1 MNMNTSPL
9 VLFLSLFFI
18 NSIQSQNYWQQEV
31 DYKITVDINAK
42 NNSYKG
48 DQEIIYTNNS
58 LDTLNKVFFHLYFNA
73 FRKGSDMAVRLN
85 NGDDINTRFDV
96 DISKLKP
103 EEEGFLSVTN
113 LKQDN
118 VNVETYLSDTILEVT
133 LASPL
138 LPGSSSVFTMDFKG
152 QVPVTI
158 RRAGRDSPMGVK
170 FSMAQWYPKMSE
182 YDYEGWNTA
191 PYTGRE
197 FHGVWGDFDVTIK
210 IDEEYIVAAS
220 GYLQESD
227 PSNFKLGVQSG
238 QKRIWNFLAPK
249 VHDFTW
255 AADPDYIH
263 DIFEGENGVKLN
275 FYYKNDPEIIE
286 NWKALQPITGELLKF
301 FNKNIGIY
309 PYKQYSVVQGGDGG
323 MEYSMLTLVNS
334 GKDFVPLVSVTSHE
348 LAHAWFQG
356 ILATNEMNHEWMD
369 EGSASYFGDLA
380 ESFVLGSDFYN
391 SIRSSYGRYI
401 SLANSGQEMPQSTN
415 ANRYKYNRAY
425 ESTAYSKGFVFLS
438 QLRYIIGLEAFNKTI
453 KNYFDTYKFT
463 HPLPN
468 DLRRIA
474 EQSSGILLNWYLTD
488 WTKTTNKIDYAI
500 NQVEKVKNKSLVTL
514 ERIGLMPMPLEVL
527 VTLKDGTK
535 EFYYIPIPLM
545 RGEKK
550 QPEYAKNWIQ
560 LRDWSWASK
569 KYSFKINHKLESIIS
584 IDTNPTGLM
593 ADTDYSNDIITFE

>member
-1 MNMNTSPL
+1 MKKLFFTL
-9 VLFLSLFFI
+9 LTLFLF
-18 NSIQSQNYWQQEV
+18 NTVQSQNYWQQNADYNIFV
-31 DYKITVDINAK
+31 DVNAK
-42 NNSYKG
+42 TNSYKG
-48 DQEIIYTNNS
+48 NQEIIYTNNS
-58 LDTLNKVFFHLYFNA
+58 QDTLNKVFFHLYFNA
-73 FRKGSDMAVRLN
+73 FKVGSDMAVRLK

-96 DISKLKP
+96 DISKLMP
-103 EEEGFLSVTN
+103 EEEGFLKVNN

-118 VNVETYLSDTILEVT
+118 LSVETYVSDTILEVT
-133 LASPL
+133 LANPI
-138 LPGSSSVFTMDFKG
+138 LPGNSSVFTMDFKG
-152 QVPVTI
+152 QVPITI

-170 FSMAQWYPKMSE
+170 FSMAQWYPKISE

-197 FHGVWGDFDVTIK
+197 FHGVWGDFDVSIK
-210 IDEEYIVAAS
+210 IDEDYIVAAS

-227 PSNFKLGVQSG
+227 PSNYKLGIKSG
-238 QKRIWNFLAPK
+238 KKRIWNFLAPK

-263 DIFEGENGVKLN
+263 DIYQGANGVQLN

-286 NWKALQPITGELLKF
+286 NWKALQPVTAELLNF
-301 FNKNIGIY
+301 FNKNIGTY

-356 ILATNEMNHEWMD
+356 VLATNEMNHEWMD
-369 EGSASYFGDLA
+369 EGSASFFGDLA
-380 ESFVLGSDFYN
+380 ESFVLGSDFTN

-453 KNYFDTYKFT
+453 KNYYNTYKFT

-468 DLRRIA
+468 DFRRIA

-488 WTKTTNKIDYAI
+488 WTQTTNKIDYAI
-500 NQVEKVKNKSLVTL
+500 SQVEENKNKSIVTL

-527 VTLKDGTK
+527 VEYIDGT
-535 EFYYIPIPLM
+535 EEYYYIPISLM
-545 RGEKK
+545 RGEKE
-550 QPEYAKNWIQ
+550 QPKYAENWIQ
-560 LRDWSWASK
+560 VKDWSWAFK
-569 KYSFKINHKLESIIS
+569 KYTFEINNKLESIKS
-584 IDTNPTGLM
+584 IDINPTGLM
-593 ADTDYSNDIITFE
+593 ADTDYSNDIITFN

>member
-1 MNMNTSPL
+1 MKKLFFTL
-9 VLFLSLFFI
+9 LTLFLFDSV
-18 NSIQSQNYWQQEV
+18 QSQNYWQQNADYTIFV
-31 DYKITVDINAK
+31 DVNAK
-42 NNSYKG
+42 TNSYKG
-48 DQEIIYTNNS
+48 NQEIIYTNNS
-58 LDTLNKVFFHLYFNA
+58 RDTLNKVFFHLYFNA
-73 FRKGSDMAVRLN
+73 FKVGSDMAVRLK

-96 DISKLKP
+96 DISKLMP
-103 EEEGFLSVTN
+103 EEEGFLKVNN

-118 VNVETYLSDTILEVT
+118 LSVETYVSDTILEVT
-133 LASPL
+133 LANPI
-138 LPGSSSVFTMDFKG
+138 LPGNSSVFTMDFKG
-152 QVPVTI
+152 QVPITI

-170 FSMAQWYPKMSE
+170 FSMAQWYPKISE

-197 FHGVWGDFDVTIK
+197 FHGVWGDFDVSIK
-210 IDEEYIVAAS
+210 IDEDYIVAAS

-227 PSNFKLGVQSG
+227 PSNYKLGIKSG
-238 QKRIWNFLAPK
+238 KKRIWNFLAPK

-263 DIFEGENGVKLN
+263 DIYQGANGVQLN

-286 NWKALQPITGELLKF
+286 NWKALQPVTAELLKF
-301 FNKNIGIY
+301 FNKNIGTY

-356 ILATNEMNHEWMD
+356 VLATNEMNHEWMD
-369 EGSASYFGDLA
+369 EGSASFFGDLA
-380 ESFVLGSDFYN
+380 ESFVLGSDFTN

-401 SLANSGQEMPQSTN
+401 NLANSGQEMPQSTN

-453 KNYFDTYKFT
+453 KNYYNTYKFT

-468 DLRRIA
+468 DFRRIA

-488 WTKTTNKIDYAI
+488 WTQTTNKIDYAI
-500 NQVEKVKNKSLVTL
+500 SQVEENKNKSIVTL

-527 VTLKDGTK
+527 VEYIDGT
-535 EFYYIPIPLM
+535 EEYYYIPISLM
-545 RGEKK
+545 RGEKE
-550 QPEYAKNWIQ
+550 QPKYAENWIQ
-560 LRDWSWASK
+560 VKDWSWAFK
-569 KYSFKINHKLESIIS
+569 KYTFEINNKLESIKS
-584 IDTNPTGLM
+584 IDINPTGLM
-593 ADTDYSNDIITFE
+593 ADTDYSNDIITFN

>member
-1 MNMNTSPL
+1 MNISPL
-9 VLFLSLFFI
+9 FLFLSLFFI

-85 NGDDINTRFDV
+85 NGDDINTRFDL

-103 EEEGFLSVTN
+103 EEEGFLGVTN

-210 IDEEYIVAAS
+210 IDEEYIVASS

-227 PSNFKLGVQSG
+227 PSNFKLGIKSG
-238 QKRIWNFLAPK
+238 KKRIWNFLAPK

-263 DIFEGENGVKLN
+263 DIYEGANGVQLN

-286 NWKALQPITGELLKF
+286 NWKALQPITAELLKF
-301 FNKNIGIY
+301 FNKNIGTY

-323 MEYSMLTLVNS
+323 MEYSMLTLVNY

-356 ILATNEMNHEWMD
+356 VLATNEMNHEWMD
-369 EGSASYFGDLA
+369 EGSASFFGDLA
-380 ESFVLGSDFYN
+380 ESFV
-391 SIRSSYGRYI
+391 
-401 SLANSGQEMPQSTN
+401 
-415 ANRYKYNRAY
+415 
-425 ESTAYSKGFVFLS
+425 
-438 QLRYIIGLEAFNKTI
+438 
-453 KNYFDTYKFT
+453 
-463 HPLPN
+463 
-468 DLRRIA
+468 
-474 EQSSGILLNWYLTD
+474 
-488 WTKTTNKIDYAI
+488 
-500 NQVEKVKNKSLVTL
+500 
-514 ERIGLMPMPLEVL
+514 
-527 VTLKDGTK
+527 
-535 EFYYIPIPLM
+535 
-545 RGEKK
+545 
-550 QPEYAKNWIQ
+550 
-560 LRDWSWASK
+560 
-569 KYSFKINHKLESIIS
+569 
-584 IDTNPTGLM
+584 
-593 ADTDYSNDIITFE
+593 

>member
-1 MNMNTSPL
+1 MKKLFFTL
-9 VLFLSLFFI
+9 LTLFLFDSV
-18 NSIQSQNYWQQEV
+18 QSQNYWQQNADYTIFV
-31 DYKITVDINAK
+31 DVNAK
-42 NNSYKG
+42 TNSYKG
-48 DQEIIYTNNS
+48 NQEIIYTNNS
-58 LDTLNKVFFHLYFNA
+58 RDTLNKVFFHLYFNA
-73 FRKGSDMAVRLN
+73 FKVGSDMAVRLK

-96 DISKLKP
+96 DISKLTP
-103 EEEGFLSVTN
+103 EEEGFLKVNN

-118 VNVETYLSDTILEVT
+118 KSVETYVSDTILEVI
-133 LASPL
+133 LANPI
-138 LPGSSSVFTMDFKG
+138 LPGNSSVFKMDFKG

-170 FSMAQWYPKMSE
+170 FSMAQWYPKISE

-197 FHGVWGDFDVTIK
+197 FHGVWGDFDVSIK
-210 IDEEYIVAAS
+210 IDEDYIVAAS

-227 PSNFKLGVQSG
+227 PSNYKLGIKSG
-238 QKRIWNFLAPK
+238 KKRIWNFLAPK

-263 DIFEGENGVKLN
+263 DIYQGANGVQLN

-286 NWKALQPITGELLKF
+286 NWKALQPVTAELLNF
-301 FNKNIGIY
+301 FNKNIGTY

-356 ILATNEMNHEWMD
+356 VLATNEMNHEWMD
-369 EGSASYFGDLA
+369 EGSASFFGDLA
-380 ESFVLGSDFYN
+380 ESFVLGSDFTN

-453 KNYFDTYKFT
+453 KNYYNTYKFT

-468 DLRRIA
+468 DFRRIA

-488 WTKTTNKIDYAI
+488 WTQTTNKIDYAI
-500 NQVEKVKNKSLVTL
+500 SQVEENKNKSIVTL

-527 VTLKDGTK
+527 VEYIDGT
-535 EFYYIPIPLM
+535 EEYYYIPISLM
-545 RGEKK
+545 RGEKE
-550 QPEYAKNWIQ
+550 QPKYAKNWIQ
-560 LRDWSWASK
+560 VKDWSWAFK
-569 KYSFKINHKLESIIS
+569 KYTFEINNKLESIKS
-584 IDTNPTGLM
+584 IDINPTGLM
-593 ADTDYSNDIITFE
+593 ADTDYSNDIITFN

>member
-1 MNMNTSPL
+1 MKKLFFTL
-9 VLFLSLFFI
+9 LTLFLF
-18 NSIQSQNYWQQEV
+18 NTVQSQNYWQQNADYNIFV
-31 DYKITVDINAK
+31 DVNAK
-42 NNSYKG
+42 TNSYKG
-48 DQEIIYTNNS
+48 NQEIIYTNNS
-58 LDTLNKVFFHLYFNA
+58 KDTLNKVFFHLYFNA
-73 FRKGSDMAVRLN
+73 FKVGSDMAVRLK

-96 DISKLKP
+96 DISKLMP
-103 EEEGFLSVTN
+103 EEEGFLKVNN

-118 VNVETYLSDTILEVT
+118 LSVETYVSDTILEVT
-133 LASPL
+133 LANPI
-138 LPGSSSVFTMDFKG
+138 LPGNSSVFTMDFKG
-152 QVPVTI
+152 QVPITI

-170 FSMAQWYPKMSE
+170 FSMAQWYPKISE

-197 FHGVWGDFDVTIK
+197 FHGVWGDFDVSIK
-210 IDEEYIVAAS
+210 IDEDYIVAAS

-227 PSNFKLGVQSG
+227 PSNYKLGIKSG
-238 QKRIWNFLAPK
+238 KKRIWNFLAPK

-263 DIFEGENGVKLN
+263 DIYQGANGVQLN

-286 NWKALQPITGELLKF
+286 NWKALQPVTAELLNF
-301 FNKNIGIY
+301 FNKNIGTY

-356 ILATNEMNHEWMD
+356 VLATNEMNHEWMD
-369 EGSASYFGDLA
+369 EGSASFFGDLA
-380 ESFVLGSDFYN
+380 ESFVLGSDFTN

-453 KNYFDTYKFT
+453 KNYYNTYKFT

-468 DLRRIA
+468 DFRRIA

-488 WTKTTNKIDYAI
+488 WTQTTNKIDYAI
-500 NQVEKVKNKSLVTL
+500 SQVEENKNKSIVTL

-527 VTLKDGTK
+527 VEYIDGT
-535 EFYYIPIPLM
+535 EEYYYIPISLM
-545 RGEKK
+545 RGEKE
-550 QPEYAKNWIQ
+550 QPKYAENWIQ
-560 LRDWSWASK
+560 VKDWSWAFK
-569 KYSFKINHKLESIIS
+569 KYTFEINNKLESIKS
-584 IDTNPTGLM
+584 IDINPTGLM
-593 ADTDYSNDIITFE
+593 ADTDYSNDIITFN